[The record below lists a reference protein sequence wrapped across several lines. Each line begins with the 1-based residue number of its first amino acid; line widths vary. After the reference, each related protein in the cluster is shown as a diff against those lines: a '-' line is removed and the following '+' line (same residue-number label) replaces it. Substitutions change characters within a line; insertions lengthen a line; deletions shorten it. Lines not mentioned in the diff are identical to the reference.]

1 MIVSHAFILRPITVN
16 NRKIIIN
23 KLIYLIC
30 FFAYS
35 SIINRYRQS
44 TIFASLNLYII
55 TNLTIK
61 IVRNTKQ
68 HIIPMIRMKNPHFTM
83 LLIVIFFPFIRSF
96 VISNVKI
103 VINNF
108 SCLSHKKLFV
118 SFHIS
123 FVISIP
129 IRMTQ

>member
-1 MIVSHAFILRPITVN
+1 MQAIKMIKNTIIKNPNTMIVSHAFILRPITVN

-35 SIINRYRQS
+35 SIINRYLQS

-68 HIIPMIRMKNPHFTM
+68 HIIPMVRLKKPHFAM
-83 LLIVIFFPFIRSF
+83 LLIVIFF
-96 VISNVKI
+96 
-103 VINNF
+103 
-108 SCLSHKKLFV
+108 LL
-118 SFHIS
+118 
-123 FVISIP
+123 
-129 IRMTQ
+129 